1 MPFFLVAPAAP
12 FHHGKVTTVTKGDGM
27 PLVLALSVFVQLLF
41 VVHVYR
47 SGAPRYWVL
56 VILAFP
62 VAGCAAY
69 CLLEVFPRSRQ
80 AHTVRRAARDLARTF
95 DPHKDL
101 RARMDELEV
110 CGSID
115 NRVAL
120 AEECLANGLAGEA
133 VTLYRST
140 LAGAYENDPHLR
152 LGLARALVEQ
162 GAWDDAAD
170 TVERLRRDHPCHKPN
185 DTRLLHARVLEGRG
199 ETEAAL
205 AEYREL
211 APAFVGLEARCRYGE
226 LLERL
231 ERRDEA
237 RSVFDAAVTQAKRN
251 ASPVAAE
258 VRWAKL
264 ARDRLGALARP

>member
-1 MPFFLVAPAAP
+1 
-12 FHHGKVTTVTKGDGM
+12 M
-27 PLVLALSVFVQLLF
+27 PLALALNVFIQLCF
-41 VVHVYR
+41 VVHAYR
-47 SGAPRYWVL
+47 SGAPRYWVF

-62 VAGCAAY
+62 VAGCLAY
-69 CLLEVFPRSRQ
+69 YLFEVFPRSRE
-80 AHTVRRAARDLARTF
+80 AVGARRAARNLARAF

-120 AEECLANGLAGEA
+120 AEECLAAGLAAEA

-140 LAGAYENDPHLR
+140 LAGAYEGDPHLR
-152 LGLARALVEQ
+152 FGLARALVEQ
-162 GAWDDAAD
+162 GAWNEAAD
-170 TVERLRRDHPCHKPN
+170 VVERLRRDHPCHKAN
-185 DTRLLHARVLEGRG
+185 ETRLLHARVLEGRG
-199 ETEAAL
+199 DTASAL

-231 ERRDEA
+231 ERRNEA
-237 RSVFDAAVTQAKRN
+237 RAVFDAAVAQAKRN
-251 ASPVAAE
+251 ASPVESEA
-258 VRWAKL
+258 RWSKL
-264 ARDRLGALARP
+264 ARDRLGALSGR

>member
-1 MPFFLVAPAAP
+1 
-12 FHHGKVTTVTKGDGM
+12 M

-47 SGAPRYWVL
+47 SRAPRYWVL

-69 CLLEVFPRSRQ
+69 YLFEVFPRSRE
-80 AHTVRRAARDLARTF
+80 AFTVRRAARNLARTF
-95 DPHKDL
+95 DPHRDL
-101 RARMDELEV
+101 RARMDEVEV

-120 AEECLANGLAGEA
+120 AEECLASGLAGEA
-133 VTLYRST
+133 VALYRST
-140 LAGAYENDPHLR
+140 LAGAYEDDPHLR
-152 LGLARALVEQ
+152 LGLARALVEHR
-162 GAWDDAAD
+162 AWDDAAD

-205 AEYREL
+205 AEYGEL

-237 RSVFDAAVTQAKRN
+237 RAVFDAAATQAKRN
-251 ASPVAAE
+251 PSPVESEA
-258 VRWAKL
+258 RWAKL
-264 ARDRLGALARP
+264 ARERLGILARR

>member
-1 MPFFLVAPAAP
+1 LFLVYAAP
-12 FHHGKVTTVTKGDGM
+12 PFHDGEVTTVRKGDGM
-27 PLVLALSVFVQLLF
+27 PLVLALNVFVQVCF
-41 VVHVYR
+41 VVHAYR
-47 SGAPRYWVL
+47 SGAPRYWVF

-62 VAGCAAY
+62 VAGCLAY
-69 CLLEVFPRSRQ
+69 YFLEVFPRSRE
-80 AHTVRRAARDLARTF
+80 AVGARRAARNLARAF

-120 AEECLANGLAGEA
+120 AEECLAAGLPAEA
-133 VTLYRST
+133 VALYRST
-140 LAGAYENDPHLR
+140 LAGAYEDDPHLR
-152 LGLARALVEQ
+152 FGLARALVEQ
-162 GAWDDAAD
+162 AAWDDARDA
-170 TVERLRRDHPCHKPN
+170 VERLRKDHPCHKPN
-185 DTRLLHARVLEGRG
+185 ETRLLHARVLEGRG
-199 ETEAAL
+199 ETASAL

-211 APAFVGLEARCRYGE
+211 APAFVGLEARCRYGQ

-237 RSVFDAAVTQAKRN
+237 RTVFDAAAAQARRN
-251 ASPVAAE
+251 ASPIESE

-264 ARDRLGALARP
+264 ARDRLAALARG

>member
-1 MPFFLVAPAAP
+1 
-12 FHHGKVTTVTKGDGM
+12 M
-27 PLVLALSVFVQLLF
+27 PLVLALNVFIQLCF

-47 SGAPRYWVL
+47 SGAPRYWVF

-69 CLLEVFPRSRQ
+69 YFLEVFPRSRE
-80 AHTVRRAARDLARTF
+80 AFTVRRAARNLARTF

-101 RARMDELEV
+101 RARMDEVEV

-140 LAGAYENDPHLR
+140 LAGAYESDPHLR
-152 LGLARALVEQ
+152 LGLARALVEHA
-162 GAWDDAAD
+162 AWDAAAD
-170 TVERLRRDHPCHKPN
+170 AVEGLRRDHPCHKPN

-211 APAFVGLEARCRYGE
+211 APAFVGLEARCRYGQ

-231 ERRDEA
+231 QRRDEA
-237 RSVFDAAVTQAKRN
+237 RSAFDAAVTQAKRN

-258 VRWAKL
+258 ARWAKL
-264 ARDRLGALARP
+264 ARERLGVLARS